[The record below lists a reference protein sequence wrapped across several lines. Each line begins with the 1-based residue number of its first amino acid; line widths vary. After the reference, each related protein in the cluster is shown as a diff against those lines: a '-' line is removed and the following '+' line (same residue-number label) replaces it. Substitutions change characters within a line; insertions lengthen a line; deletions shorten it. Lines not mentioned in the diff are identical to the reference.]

1 MRRGSIFA
9 LALAFVFSINSFA
22 QQGGATS
29 GATGGTGGAPRSAI
43 AIGST
48 VAPFDLPD
56 ASGTRRTLASLRGQ
70 RGTVLIFVSTQCPI
84 SNAYNERMERLAQ
97 DYAARGIR
105 VVGINSNREETPEAI
120 RAHAQTN
127 NLTFPILKDA
137 GNRIADTLGAQ
148 FTPEVFF
155 LDANNR
161 LVYHGR
167 IDNSR
172 NPAQVNTN
180 DLRNAIDAV
189 LANRPIAVSQVR
201 AFGCT
206 IKRVGQS

>member
-1 MRRGSIFA
+1 MKRVSIYA
-9 LALAFVFSINSFA
+9 LALAFVFSVTSFA
-22 QQGGATS
+22 QQGGAA
-29 GATGGTGGAPRSAI
+29 GQTGGSVRA

-48 VAPFDLPD
+48 VAAFDLPD
-56 ASGTRRTLASLRGQ
+56 VAGTVRPFASVRGA

-97 DYAARGIR
+97 DYAARGVR

-137 GNRIADTLGAQ
+137 GNRIADQLGAQ

-172 NPAQVNTN
+172 NAAQVNTN
-180 DLRNAIDAV
+180 DLRNAIDAT
-189 LANRPIAVSQVR
+189 LANRPIAVAEVR